1 MIVRYCGD
9 VSGHSPKFQ
18 CQFLCGQSGTHLCG
32 FIDVDFSLKV
42 ILPLSLT
49 FFVWNTVFFF
59 FSLLVT
65 LFSVLCGRTIVEDNL
80 FCNEEKVD
88 RKSR

>member
-49 FFVWNTVFFF
+49 FFVWNTVSFSFF
-59 FSLLVT
+59 
-65 LFSVLCGRTIVEDNL
+65 LF
-80 FCNEEKVD
+80 
-88 RKSR
+88 